1 MALLVELVVVELV
14 VVVVV
19 TLGDEVV
26 LADARFVTVSL
37 GLLRL
42 RGLLWIKVFAVPKEP
57 EAENEMEKR

>member
-1 MALLVELVVVELV
+1 MALLVEL

-42 RGLLWIKVFAVPKEP
+42 TGLLLIRVFAVPKEP
-57 EAENEMEKR
+57 EAENEMKKGD